1 MGKTPK
7 PDHPLETAT
16 GHSQMYRFLIRG
28 VVATSLHMAWALPA
42 VSQSLSSLPPQE
54 RLHVK
59 QVRDKVQDAG
69 VAYQAGEFEQSG
81 QHIRE
86 AMDLIGKALESGNA
100 KVYRELSPAF
110 GRIARAH
117 ALLELEGIRLPLFEK
132 PTPPAADSP
141 TPSPRPT
148 KPEPEPADQGVSF
161 SSDVAPILVQKCG
174 NCHVQRNQGNFS
186 LANFELLMR
195 GIPGVGVV
203 VFPGDDVGSRLIET
217 IETKDMP
224 RGGGSV
230 PDDQLEILRTWVK
243 QGAKF
248 DGPSPRAP
256 LVAYAKPRSGAA
268 AQPAT
273 SAAAEMPSGIARPT
287 GKETVS
293 FARDVAPLLVN
304 NCTGCHIDA
313 MNNTSGGLSMNNFSQ
328 LINGGDSGPII
339 EPGKGDESLLVRK
352 LRGQEG
358 AIMPAGGRPRLSE
371 ESIALISTWIDEG
384 ATLDGGS
391 PTQSIRVMASLA
403 WAKAASHEELLER
416 RKQNAEEN
424 WRLGVNT
431 TSQQQT
437 RRLENEQFF
446 ILGSV
451 SPETIEMVAASAE
464 AAAQKVK
471 SVVPSTTDQ
480 PLYRG
485 RVTLFVLP
493 KRYEYAEFSRMVEKR
508 TVPMQWSE
516 HWNYD
521 LIDAYLPIVVTGND
535 TEKEIA
541 DRLIGPLTSLAVAMQ
556 GIDVPRWFSEG
567 IGRAATAK
575 FAGRNNE
582 LVAAWKAELPKA
594 FETVK
599 KSDDLLKGRLNPEQ
613 ADLISFA
620 LGSTILDRG
629 GKRSFDQLL
638 KYLADDLEFD
648 EAFKKGFR
656 AAPPEYL
663 DQWLGKYTNAKW

>member
-28 VVATSLHMAWALPA
+28 VVATSLLMAWALPA

-328 LINGGDSGPII
+328 LINGGDSGPIV